1 MLPATAHHHASLR
14 LLSIQ
19 VRGALSPAD
28 ELAYIVA
35 HSGSSGLV
43 VQDADTLNKVWPL
56 LQQVSVWEG
65 WGHGA
70 SHVSSCVGWV
80 YVAVCMVQTR

>member
-1 MLPATAHHHASLR
+1 MLVDAACNRSHHAPLR
-14 LLSIQ
+14 LLDIQ

-56 LQQVSVWEG
+56 LQQVGVWEG
-65 WGHGA
+65 WGH
-70 SHVSSCVGWV
+70 VSSCVGLV
-80 YVAVCMVQTR
+80 YVLICMVQTR